1 MEFHSSIT
9 TLPSLENCVVTI
21 GSFDGMHYGHKQLIF
36 QVQERSKA
44 LHVPSIL
51 ITFQPHPKEVLLR
64 DKEIPVEL
72 LTTTEEKKEILKNEF
87 TIDHTVIL
95 PFTREFSQ
103 VRALE
108 FLETYIIQPFSP
120 SEMVIGYDH
129 SFGKGRE
136 GNADFLRRLESD
148 YGYITHVV
156 EEVRLKNDET
166 VSSSRIRSLLR
177 EGKTLEAARHLT
189 RPYQVTGKVEQGEQR
204 GREIGFPTAN
214 INISNTH
221 KLLPRDGVYLVYV
234 TGDDIQSYGM
244 SNIGYRPTF
253 DEHKHTLEVHLLNAP
268 TDSLYGQHLTIHFFH
283 RLRQEQEFGSAQALI
298 EQLKQDKQQ
307 SQAIITNENPWVQF
321 QEEEITW
328 L

>member
-1 MEFHSSIT
+1 M
-9 TLPSLENCVVTI
+9 VTI

-72 LTTTEEKKEILKNEF
+72 LTTTEEKKEILNNEF

-95 PFTREFSQ
+95 PFTLEFSQ

-108 FLETYIIQPFSP
+108 FLEDYIIQPFSP
-120 SEMVIGYDH
+120 SEMVVGYDH
-129 SFGKGRE
+129 SFGKDRE
-136 GNADFLRRLESD
+136 GDASFLRAHESE
-148 YGYITHVV
+148 YGYTTHVV
-156 EEVRLKNDET
+156 EEVRLSNDVT

-177 EGKTLEAARHLT
+177 DGKTLEAAHHLT
-189 RPYQVTGKVEQGEQR
+189 RPYQVTGNVEHGEQR
-204 GREIGFPTAN
+204 GQEIGFPTAN
-214 INISNTH
+214 IAISNEH
-221 KLLPRDGVYLVYV
+221 KLLPEDGVYLVYV
-234 TGDDIQSYGM
+234 TGNDISSYGM
-244 SNIGYRPTF
+244 CNIGYRPTF
-253 DEHKHTLEVHLLNAP
+253 DEKQHTLEVHLLDAP
-268 TDSLYGQHLTIHFFH
+268 TDSLYGRTLTIHFFH
-283 RLRQEQEFGSAQALI
+283 RLRQEQEFESVQDLI
-298 EQLKQDKQQ
+298 DQIEQDKQR

-321 QEEEITW
+321 QEEKITW